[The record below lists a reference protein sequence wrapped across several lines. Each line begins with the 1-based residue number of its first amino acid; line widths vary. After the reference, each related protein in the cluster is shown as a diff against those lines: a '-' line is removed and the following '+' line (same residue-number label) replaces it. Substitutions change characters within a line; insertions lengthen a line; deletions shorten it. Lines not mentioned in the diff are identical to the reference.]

1 MNENEKKEK
10 DDSFLTIV
18 KIIIIICL
26 IAMIVCVYLLFL
38 CMRGEE
44 LPFEIENNSWV
55 VCTTTTELNVHV
67 SPSKDAEVFTV
78 LPSGTPIYTQLPKSG
93 ENWAQIEL
101 PEGNFWVCYF
111 EGDVYYLEV
120 VEE

>member
-1 MNENEKKEK
+1 MNENEKKEQ
-10 DDSFLTIV
+10 DDSSFLTIV
-18 KIIIIICL
+18 KLIIIICL
-26 IAMIVCVYLLFL
+26 IAMIVCAFLLFL

-44 LPFEIENNSWV
+44 LPFVENNSWV
-55 VCTTTTELNVHV
+55 VCTTTTELNVRV

-78 LPSGTPIYTQLPKSG
+78 LPSGTPIYAELPTSG

-111 EGDVYYLEV
+111 EGDVFFLEV